1 MLKQF
6 LACGPHNNNSGLD
19 SAEWPVTVCQLT
31 VVFTHANQGGMH
43 KDIHQSCEKLQT
55 AIISSSTGKGLK
67 KLWYIYSLEYRASKK
82 EQNNSKDTNKKTL
95 SKLFPEKVA
104 ALQIQYDSTS

>member
-6 LACGPHNNNSGLD
+6 LACGPHKNSSGLD
-19 SAEWPVTVCQLT
+19 LVEWLVTVCQLT
-31 VVFTHANQGGMH
+31 VVFTHTNQRGMD
-43 KDIHQSCEKLQT
+43 KDIHESCEKLQT
-55 AIISSSTGKGLK
+55 TIICSSTGKGLN
-67 KLWYIYSLEYRASKK
+67 KLWYIYSLEYHASKK

-104 ALQIQYDSTS
+104 ALQI